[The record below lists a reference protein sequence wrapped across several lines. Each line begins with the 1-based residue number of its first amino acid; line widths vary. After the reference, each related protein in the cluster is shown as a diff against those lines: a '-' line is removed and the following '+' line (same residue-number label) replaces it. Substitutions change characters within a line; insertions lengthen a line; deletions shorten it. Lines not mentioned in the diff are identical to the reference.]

1 MGRRTKRGKKSRAS
15 FGSVLMMQVHVLD
28 VYWTLVVR
36 VYSTR
41 AVRLYVKS
49 GATRRN
55 HTQLVRLELQI
66 SCSNQLSYTGAAHM
80 KAGLASSSRV
90 RPTIVMHDE

>member
-1 MGRRTKRGKKSRAS
+1 
-15 FGSVLMMQVHVLD
+15 MMQVHVLD

-90 RPTIVMHDE
+90 RPTIERNHELTVTFLASN